1 MDRVEADFSSSV
13 VQSENLLEKVG
24 SEGAEV
30 HRIDV
35 ERMDSEARQ
44 WQNRINSI
52 EVKPADNSI
61 TQENFNAFTASITNL
76 GERYKNVIN
85 KLNNIGSLK

>member
-52 EVKPADNSI
+52 EVKPADNRI